1 MQTTCKQHVNNY
13 YSLCFIYFVN
23 VSSYMARLQQIAALS
38 LNEVGSM
45 LIRIAREAHAKRM
58 DDCSS
63 DGKGTIKIPIKFS
76 FKKEAPFVQVRDL
89 EFKTCHMPEKYL
101 EDIYNSFKDCFLHEL
116 KGFGPK
122 LIAIWKNSK
131 PGALVDYGAEA
142 SCSPDDNF
150 AITLKLKVSA
160 ATKLYMASGGG
171 GIGLAFGCKNGKM
184 KQELIFDYEAGFEF
198 TASPIPLTIAFHQNV
213 GFLREWPTHHSKFFS
228 DVGNLRL
235 TLGIPRS
242 ASMLVQ
248 IALNEVCR
256 RALPDVV
263 RDVVCGKA
271 IPQNVQMMFD
281 PPQYD
286 LNILKPKFSGFEMVG
301 LQLGWAFN
309 LFEKAKGQSSFQK
322 AIGVSKTRNGMLGL
336 KSVVAKS
343 PKKTSWTDFSHPSV
357 GAHYGNTHVF
367 GTIFE
372 STTPCQGWPGSST
385 TSGFNHTWVKGSMSG
400 TVGGGA
406 ECSRVP
412 FRGCLFDK
420 TRCIEKYD
428 GQCGILETE
437 AEAVCLAWDA
447 CGGVVCKADYGGY
460 CLARRSID
468 RSTKS
473 GMWAY
478 RKESK
483 WSTMIP
489 LPPTPVS
496 TTPVSTTPAPTPAPV
511 RTPAL
516 TPAPTPTLTPALT
529 PTQAPIKVC
538 STDLK
543 KCADGS
549 FLSRDANCNFP
560 KCKATAPAKSKD
572 EAAKAAE
579 AEAAKAEADAAK
591 TNAAKT
597 NAANANAAKTN
608 ADISMVS
615 NGQPTEPV
623 VTTDSNETEDSFMSR
638 PGHPGILVLLGVG
651 LAVGIL
657 ASVLV
662 VFTVRARHE
671 TKRVKERRRSS
682 LLAQQAHVAKG
693 SSAESVTVIS
703 PLEDHKNEK
712 IPLSD
717 DLINSKWSIETD
729 VETGDTYYWNT
740 ETDETTWEMP
750 SEISPN

>member
-1 MQTTCKQHVNNY
+1 M
-13 YSLCFIYFVN
+13 
-23 VSSYMARLQQIAALS
+23 
-38 LNEVGSM
+38 G
-45 LIRIAREAHAKRM
+45 
-58 DDCSS
+58 
-63 DGKGTIKIPIKFS
+63 
-76 FKKEAPFVQVRDL
+76 
-89 EFKTCHMPEKYL
+89 
-101 EDIYNSFKDCFLHEL
+101 
-116 KGFGPK
+116 
-122 LIAIWKNSK
+122 
-131 PGALVDYGAEA
+131 
-142 SCSPDDNF
+142 
-150 AITLKLKVSA
+150 
-160 ATKLYMASGGG
+160 
-171 GIGLAFGCKNGKM
+171 
-184 KQELIFDYEAGFEF
+184 
-198 TASPIPLTIAFHQNV
+198 
-213 GFLREWPTHHSKFFS
+213 
-228 DVGNLRL
+228 
-235 TLGIPRS
+235 LGIPRS

-248 IALNEVCR
+248 MALNEVCR

-336 KSVVAKS
+336 KSVVAES

-496 TTPVSTTPAPTPAPV
+496 TTTSAPT
-511 RTPAL
+511 
-516 TPAPTPTLTPALT
+516 
-529 PTQAPIKVC
+529 KVC
-538 STDLK
+538 TKDLK

-560 KCKATAPAKSKD
+560 KCKATTKVCTKD

-579 AEAAKAEADAAK
+579 AEAAKTETDAAK
-591 TNAAKT
+591 TNSAKT
-597 NAANANAAKTN
+597 NAAIA
-608 ADISMVS
+608 MVS
-615 NGQPTEPV
+615 NGKPTEVV
-623 VTTDSNETEDSFMSR
+623 VTTDSKETEDSFMSR

-651 LAVGIL
+651 FAVGIL

-671 TKRVKERRRSS
+671 TKRFKERRRSS
-682 LLAQQAHVAKG
+682 LLAQHAHVAKG
-693 SSAESVTVIS
+693 SSAVSVTVIS
-703 PLEDHKNEK
+703 PLEDHKNEVTLSK

>member
-1 MQTTCKQHVNNY
+1 M
-13 YSLCFIYFVN
+13 
-23 VSSYMARLQQIAALS
+23 
-38 LNEVGSM
+38 G
-45 LIRIAREAHAKRM
+45 
-58 DDCSS
+58 
-63 DGKGTIKIPIKFS
+63 
-76 FKKEAPFVQVRDL
+76 
-89 EFKTCHMPEKYL
+89 
-101 EDIYNSFKDCFLHEL
+101 
-116 KGFGPK
+116 
-122 LIAIWKNSK
+122 
-131 PGALVDYGAEA
+131 
-142 SCSPDDNF
+142 
-150 AITLKLKVSA
+150 
-160 ATKLYMASGGG
+160 ASGSG

-198 TASPIPLTIAFHQNV
+198 TASPVPLTIAFHQNV

-235 TLGIPRS
+235 TLGIPK
-242 ASMLVQ
+242 AAEMLVTM
-248 IALNEVCR
+248 ALNEVCQR
-256 RALPDVV
+256 VLPDVV

-281 PPQYD
+281 PPQYN
-286 LNILKPKFSGFEMVG
+286 LNINNPKFSGFKMVG

-309 LFEKAKGQSSFQK
+309 LFEKATGQSSFQK

-336 KSVVAKS
+336 KSVVAED
-343 PKKTSWTDFSHPSV
+343 PKKTSWTDFSNPSV
-357 GAHYGNTHVF
+357 GAHYGNTHIF

-372 STTPCQGWPGSST
+372 SATPCQGWPGSST

-489 LPPTPVS
+489 LPPTP
-496 TTPVSTTPAPTPAPV
+496 APT
-511 RTPAL
+511 
-516 TPAPTPTLTPALT
+516 
-529 PTQAPIKVC
+529 KVC
-538 STDLK
+538 TKDLK

-560 KCKATAPAKSKD
+560 KCKATADAKSK
-572 EAAKAAE
+572 

-597 NAANANAAKTN
+597 NAAIA
-608 ADISMVS
+608 MVS
-615 NGQPTEPV
+615 NGKPTEV
-623 VTTDSNETEDSFMSR
+623 VVMTDSKETEDSFMSR

-651 LAVGIL
+651 FAGIL

-682 LLAQQAHVAKG
+682 LLAQHAHVAKG
-693 SSAESVTVIS
+693 SSAVSVTVIS
-703 PLEDHKNEK
+703 PLEDHKNEVTLSK
-712 IPLSD
+712 IPLSN

>member
-1 MQTTCKQHVNNY
+1 
-13 YSLCFIYFVN
+13 
-23 VSSYMARLQQIAALS
+23 MARLQQIAALS

-89 EFKTCHMPEKYL
+89 EFKTCHMPGKYL

-122 LIAIWKNSK
+122 LIAIWKNSE

-142 SCSPDDNF
+142 SCLPDDNF

-235 TLGIPRS
+235 TLGIPKS
-242 ASMLVQ
+242 ASRLVNM
-248 IALNEVCR
+248 ALNEVCK

-286 LNILKPKFSGFEMVG
+286 LNINKPKFSGFEMVG

-309 LFEKAKGQSSFQK
+309 LFEKATGQSSFQK

-336 KSVVAKS
+336 KSVVAED
-343 PKKTSWTDFSHPSV
+343 PKKTSWTDFSNPSV
-357 GAHYGNTHVF
+357 GAHYGNTHIF

-406 ECSRVP
+406 ECSRVRTALGVI
-412 FRGCLFDK
+412 RGCLFDK

-468 RSTKS
+468 QSTKS

-496 TTPVSTTPAPTPAPV
+496 TTTSAPT
-511 RTPAL
+511 
-516 TPAPTPTLTPALT
+516 
-529 PTQAPIKVC
+529 KVC
-538 STDLK
+538 TKDLK

-560 KCKATAPAKSKD
+560 KCKATADAKSKD

-597 NAANANAAKTN
+597 NAAIA
-608 ADISMVS
+608 MVS
-615 NGQPTEPV
+615 NGKPTEVV
-623 VTTDSNETEDSFMSR
+623 VTTDSKETEDSFMSR

-651 LAVGIL
+651 FAGIL

-682 LLAQQAHVAKG
+682 LLAQHAHVAKG
-693 SSAESVTVIS
+693 SSAVSVTVIS
-703 PLEDHKNEK
+703 PLEDHKNEVTLSK
-712 IPLSD
+712 IPLSN

-740 ETDETTWEMP
+740 ETDETNWEMP

>member
-1 MQTTCKQHVNNY
+1 M
-13 YSLCFIYFVN
+13 
-23 VSSYMARLQQIAALS
+23 
-38 LNEVGSM
+38 G
-45 LIRIAREAHAKRM
+45 
-58 DDCSS
+58 
-63 DGKGTIKIPIKFS
+63 
-76 FKKEAPFVQVRDL
+76 
-89 EFKTCHMPEKYL
+89 
-101 EDIYNSFKDCFLHEL
+101 
-116 KGFGPK
+116 
-122 LIAIWKNSK
+122 
-131 PGALVDYGAEA
+131 
-142 SCSPDDNF
+142 
-150 AITLKLKVSA
+150 
-160 ATKLYMASGGG
+160 ASGSG

-198 TASPIPLTIAFHQNV
+198 TASPVPLTIAFHQNV

-235 TLGIPRS
+235 TLGIPKS
-242 ASMLVQ
+242 ASMLVNM
-248 IALNEVCR
+248 ALNEVCR

-286 LNILKPKFSGFEMVG
+286 LNINKPKFSGFKMVG

-336 KSVVAKS
+336 KSVVAES

-496 TTPVSTTPAPTPAPV
+496 TTPSAPTKVCTKDLKKCADGSFISRDANCNFPKCKATAPTPAPP
-511 RTPAL
+511 T
-516 TPAPTPTLTPALT
+516 TSAPTTSAPT
-529 PTQAPIKVC
+529 KVC
-538 STDLK
+538 TKDLK

-560 KCKATAPAKSKD
+560 KCKATADAKSKD
-572 EAAKAAE
+572 EAAKAAK

-597 NAANANAAKTN
+597 NAAKTN
-608 ADISMVS
+608 AAIAMVS
-615 NGQPTEPV
+615 NGKPTEVV
-623 VTTDSNETEDSFMSR
+623 VTTDSKETEDSFMSR

-651 LAVGIL
+651 FAGIL

-671 TKRVKERRRSS
+671 TKRVKERRGSS
-682 LLAQQAHVAKG
+682 LLAQHAHVAKG
-693 SSAESVTVIS
+693 SSAVSVTVIS
-703 PLEDHKNEK
+703 PLEDHKNEVTLSK
-712 IPLSD
+712 IPLSN

>member
-1 MQTTCKQHVNNY
+1 
-13 YSLCFIYFVN
+13 
-23 VSSYMARLQQIAALS
+23 MARLQQIAALS

-89 EFKTCHMPEKYL
+89 EFKTCHMPGKYL

-142 SCSPDDNF
+142 SCLPDDNF

-235 TLGIPRS
+235 TLGIPKS
-242 ASMLVQ
+242 ASRLVNM
-248 IALNEVCR
+248 ALNEVCQ

-336 KSVVAKS
+336 KSVVAED
-343 PKKTSWTDFSHPSV
+343 PKKTSWTDFSNPSV

-406 ECSRVP
+406 ECSRVRTALGVI
-412 FRGCLFDK
+412 RGCLFDK

-468 RSTKS
+468 QSTKS

-496 TTPVSTTPAPTPAPV
+496 TTPAPTPALTSVLTPAPTPAPP
-511 RTPAL
+511 T
-516 TPAPTPTLTPALT
+516 TSAPT
-529 PTQAPIKVC
+529 KVC
-538 STDLK
+538 TKDLK

-560 KCKATAPAKSKD
+560 KCKATADAKSKD

-597 NAANANAAKTN
+597 NAAIA
-608 ADISMVS
+608 MVS
-615 NGQPTEPV
+615 NGKPTEVV
-623 VTTDSNETEDSFMSR
+623 VTTDSKETEDSFMSR
-638 PGHPGILVLLGVG
+638 LGHPSILVLLGVG
-651 LAVGIL
+651 FAVGIL
-657 ASVLV
+657 AIVLV
-662 VFTVRARHE
+662 AFTVRARNGSRKGKKKLKTISE
-671 TKRVKERRRSS
+671 NEIVKHQENPMVDENENENADKINDEVPSWTSHRNEDGFVYYNNGERSTWTDHNKNGPRIRRST
-682 LLAQQAHVAKG
+682 LLPTP
-693 SSAESVTVIS
+693 TV
-703 PLEDHKNEK
+703 LQ
-712 IPLSD
+712 
-717 DLINSKWSIETD
+717 
-729 VETGDTYYWNT
+729 VET
-740 ETDETTWEMP
+740 
-750 SEISPN
+750 